1 MDHSSL
7 RKTTS
12 NTRLV
17 AIFRVLGWL
26 EGGSFLL
33 LLLVGMPLKYVWEN
47 PIAVKALGM
56 PHGILFMVY
65 VLLANIIAEEM
76 EWSFKVRLY
85 AFLASVL
92 PFGTFI
98 FEHKYL
104 KKKGSLLFFYFSYQ

>member
-1 MDHSSL
+1 MSTA
-7 RKTTS
+7 K
-12 NTRLV
+12 LV
-17 AIFRVLGWL
+17 QIFRVLGWL

-33 LLLVGMPLKYVWEN
+33 LLFIGMPLKYVWGN

-56 PHGILFMVY
+56 PHGLLFIVY

-76 EWSFKVRLY
+76 EWPIKVRLY
-85 AFLASVL
+85 AFIASVV

-104 KKKGSLLFFYFSYQ
+104 KKK